1 MMLLTEATIK
11 TSRVMLWTETTI
23 GRKTGVNNHEDGY
36 SYREFS
42 MAWCLLMTPSR
53 ALSQKDTTGA
63 IFVVRQMQEKC
74 LAVNKHIYMAFLV
87 LE

>member
-11 TSRVMLWTETTI
+11 ASRVMLWTETTI

-42 MAWCLLMTPSR
+42 MS
-53 ALSQKDTTGA
+53 
-63 IFVVRQMQEKC
+63 V
-74 LAVNKHIYMAFLV
+74 
-87 LE
+87 